1 MVLSV
6 SAIWTWGGLNWDYM
20 YMESGYLVHCVNIL
34 TLIAIFL
41 TKPTMLMWSPY
52 MYLYVSLII
61 NIVTSGN
68 HYMYVE
74 GDCPKNIDPTPHLIL
89 LGPALLISPVLLLMA
104 RFLSWLRISRTMTA
118 ALTWT
123 LFTFFEVWQEL
134 WTPKFEIILCTWN
147 ETL

>member
-52 MYLYVSLII
+52 MHLYVSLII

-74 GDCPKNIDPTPHLIL
+74 GDCPKNIDPTTPPDPVGSCTPHQPCLASD
-89 LGPALLISPVLLLMA
+89 GM
-104 RFLSWLRISRTMTA
+104 
-118 ALTWT
+118 
-123 LFTFFEVWQEL
+123 
-134 WTPKFEIILCTWN
+134 LC
-147 ETL
+147 